1 VRIKSI
7 VGIFAAVTFVGLLN
21 FSIVETS
28 WLSEQNLGA
37 AKYPFVWEMTG
48 VYTFLLLLPL
58 LFLAATRFPIRR
70 DNLATRIPLHAA
82 IFVIFAV
89 SHTLLMWGSRELIY
103 RLLGWGHYDYGNMR
117 YRFFMEG
124 QKQLIVYVAIYSV
137 LRFVAY
143 ARANRER
150 DMTASR
156 LERELTEARLA
167 ALKMQLQPHFLFNAL
182 NTIASHIEDDPRAA
196 AAMVQHLSS
205 FLRSTLR
212 SSAAQ
217 EVPLRDEMDFL
228 ASYVAI
234 MKARFED
241 RPRRTGRHARA
252 SPLSAADG
260 RERDHALPARSRQT
274 GGDPRS
280 CVARRRLL
288 AGHDRR
294 QRPRPRRRSGSV
306 RQRHRSVE
314 HEGAIATPL
323 RRAAAA
329 LVRES
334 QRGRITA
341 HDRNAVAHSRGDGGM
356 TRVLIADDEAPARR
370 LLRSC
375 LARHD
380 DVEVI
385 GEAENGLEAVDAIR

>member
-7 VGIFAAVTFVGLLN
+7 VGIFAGVTFVGLLN

-48 VYTFLLLLPL
+48 AYTFLLLLPL
-58 LFLAATRFPIRR
+58 VFLAATRFPIRR
-70 DNLATRIPLHAA
+70 DNMATRIPLHAA
-82 IFVIFAV
+82 VFVVFAV

-103 RLLGWGHYDYGNMR
+103 YLLGWGHYDYGNMR

-124 QKQLIVYVAIYSV
+124 QKQFIVYVAVYSV
-137 LRFVAY
+137 LRFIAY

-150 DMTASR
+150 DMTAAR

-196 AAMVQHLSS
+196 AAMVQHLSI

-241 RPRRTGRHARA
+241 RLNVTVCVPAELGDTLVPHLFLQPMVENAITH
-252 SPLSAADG
+252 SL
-260 RERDHALPARSRQT
+260 RDHAKRAAIRVAASRD
-274 GGDPRS
+274 GD
-280 CVARRRLL
+280 RLRVTIEDNGPGL
-288 AGHDRR
+288 IDSAV
-294 QRPRPRRRSGSV
+294 PSGSGIGLSNTKARLQHLYGA
-306 RQRHRSVE
+306 RQQLLFENRS
-314 HEGAIATPL
+314 EGGLLLTIEMPWH
-323 RRAAAA
+323 
-329 LVRES
+329 
-334 QRGRITA
+334 TA
-341 HDRNAVAHSRGDGGM
+341 EEAVA
-356 TRVLIADDEAPARR
+356 
-370 LLRSC
+370 
-375 LARHD
+375 
-380 DVEVI
+380 
-385 GEAENGLEAVDAIR
+385 

>member
-70 DNLATRIPLHAA
+70 DNMATRIPLHAA
-82 IFVIFAV
+82 VFVVFAV

-103 RLLGWGHYDYGNMR
+103 YLLGWGHYDYGNMR

-137 LRFVAY
+137 IRFIAY

-150 DMTASR
+150 DIAASR

-241 RPRRTGRHARA
+241 RLNVTVSVPAELGDTLVPHLFLQPMVENAITH
-252 SPLSAADG
+252 SL
-260 RERDHALPARSRQT
+260 RDHAKRAAIRVAASRH
-274 GGDPRS
+274 GD
-280 CVARRRLL
+280 RLRVTIEDNGPGL
-288 AGHDRR
+288 IDGTV
-294 QRPRPRRRSGSV
+294 PSGSGIGLSNTKARLQHLYGA
-306 RQRHRSVE
+306 RQQLLFENRS
-314 HEGAIATPL
+314 EGGLLLTIEMPWH
-323 RRAAAA
+323 
-329 LVRES
+329 
-334 QRGRITA
+334 TA
-341 HDRNAVAHSRGDGGM
+341 GEAVA
-356 TRVLIADDEAPARR
+356 
-370 LLRSC
+370 
-375 LARHD
+375 
-380 DVEVI
+380 
-385 GEAENGLEAVDAIR
+385 